1 MNYYLFVATVSLVF
15 QLAVLGLLLTGFE
28 LKRKTRFRHHGLVM
42 LVALVA
48 HLTVI
53 LAVMVPSF
61 VLALVP
67 ITLENP
73 TSVIGVLA
81 PIHAAAGSIAA
92 VLGVWV
98 VGSWR
103 LRRSLEFCAPKRK
116 VMRATFI
123 MWLVSLSLGVL
134 FYLVLNWTF
143 LFGS

>member
-1 MNYYLFVATVSLVF
+1 M
-15 QLAVLGLLLTGFE
+15 
-28 LKRKTRFRHHGLVM
+28 KRRMKFRLHGLVM
-42 LVALVA
+42 LVALSA
-48 HLTVI
+48 HITVI
-53 LAVMVPSF
+53 LAIMVPSF
-61 VLALVP
+61 VIALVP

-81 PIHAAAGSIAA
+81 PIHAAAGSIVA

-103 LRRSLEFCAPKRK
+103 LRRSLEYCAPKRK

-123 MWLVSLSLGVL
+123 VWLVSLSLGVL